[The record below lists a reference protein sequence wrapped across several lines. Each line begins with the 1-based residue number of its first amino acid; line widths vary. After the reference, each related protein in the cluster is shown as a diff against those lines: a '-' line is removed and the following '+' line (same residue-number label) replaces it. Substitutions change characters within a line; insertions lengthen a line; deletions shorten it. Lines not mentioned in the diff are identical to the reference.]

1 MRQQDWD
8 ELFDRDTEW
17 LRLFGTDVPVR
28 VAAADPKTRRLCD
41 IVDELA
47 QGKSSF
53 TLIQGDRGSG
63 KSTLAAAAE
72 AAFIRAGLDHV
83 VLDARRPETHHDVFK
98 ALNRDGARPIVLMDD
113 SETATSSVRSLLDK
127 RALLSGLFI
136 TASSIGSD
144 IAQKFSG
151 EDCYYVSLPHLQLR
165 ASTLLLIAS
174 LTWQE
179 LLGSDAR
186 LSSACDESAVMALMQ
201 GPFVTGAWMLREVLS
216 AVVEQLIAE
225 RDIAEGSLRRRLTN
239 VDIASALT
247 ARMATSFS
255 PASPQPDA
263 IAVIVEGDTDVVY
276 LRRAGQLALQQRNW
290 DLLDGLSL
298 QAAGAG
304 RAGGGEAVT
313 ARLLAI
319 TDGGASAVGIYDND
333 APGRRAAKLAQDRG
347 RRKILLPEVL
357 DPLGRRGD
365 EIVVEIEDLIPVE
378 LLTRFYLETQDAIP
392 QERHWHNCY
401 WRIVPRGVD
410 KEALADW
417 VASCADFT
425 QMEAVVYLL
434 CRIRREA
441 GLPLPT
447 EAPALAAWEETL
459 SARRTKDTTAGL
471 PGR

>member
-28 VAAADPKTRRLCD
+28 VAAADPQTRRLCD
-41 IVDELA
+41 IVDGLA
-47 QGKSSF
+47 QGKPSF
-53 TLIQGDRGSG
+53 TLIQGGRGSG

-83 VLDARRPETHHDVFK
+83 VLDARRPETHHDIFR
-98 ALNRDGARPIVLMDD
+98 ALNRDGTRPIVLMDD
-113 SETATSSVRSLLDK
+113 SETAASSVRSLLDK

-186 LSSACDESAVMALMQ
+186 LSSACDESAVMALMR

-225 RDIAEGSLRRRLTN
+225 RCAEGLLRRRLTN

-247 ARMATSFS
+247 ARMATNFS

-276 LRRAGQLALQQRNW
+276 LRRAGELALQERNW

-304 RAGGGEAVT
+304 RTGGGEAVT

-319 TDGGASAVGIYDND
+319 TDGGAGAVGIYDND
-333 APGRRAAKLAQDRG
+333 APGRRAAKLCAGPRSPQDITSGSSRSFRPK
-347 RRKILLPEVL
+347 RRR
-357 DPLGRRGD
+357 DRR
-365 EIVVEIEDLIPVE
+365 
-378 LLTRFYLETQDAIP
+378 
-392 QERHWHNCY
+392 
-401 WRIVPRGVD
+401 
-410 KEALADW
+410 
-417 VASCADFT
+417 
-425 QMEAVVYLL
+425 
-434 CRIRREA
+434 
-441 GLPLPT
+441 
-447 EAPALAAWEETL
+447 
-459 SARRTKDTTAGL
+459 
-471 PGR
+471 